1 MTTNQPNINHLIT
14 ACKKGDRS
22 AQLKV
27 YENYSKAMYNTSL
40 RIVKD
45 TFDAEDIMQESFI
58 TAFAMIND
66 LKDIST
72 FGAWLKRIVIN
83 NSLTF
88 LRQHQPTT
96 ELDKVL
102 YKIEGESNLLEYI
115 STEVKNNHLIV
126 KVNNNVS
133 LQSSRNKTITV
144 TIPYKDISEVS
155 MAGSGNMWSKNNIK
169 SDDFKVSLAGS
180 GDVKLTIETQK
191 TTAKVAGSGNLT
203 LTGKTVDLKA
213 DIAGS
218 GDFYGYNL
226 NANNTNVSVVGS
238 GNAKV
243 VCNEDLVARVA
254 GSGNIRY
261 KGKPSKE
268 DTKVSGSGS
277 ISN

>member
-1 MTTNQPNINHLIT
+1 MKRLVLLSVIILFSVNTYAQFWGNKKIKGNGNMTSIT
-14 ACKKGDRS
+14 RTTSDYDGIKCAGPFNYILVAGTEGD
-22 AQLKV
+22 
-27 YENYSKAMYNTSL
+27 
-40 RIVKD
+40 I
-45 TFDAEDIMQESFI
+45 
-58 TAFAMIND
+58 
-66 LKDIST
+66 
-72 FGAWLKRIVIN
+72 
-83 NSLTF
+83 
-88 LRQHQPTT
+88 
-96 ELDKVL
+96 
-102 YKIEGESNLLEYI
+102 KIEGESNLLEYI

-226 NANNTNVSVVGS
+226 NANNTNVSVAGS
-238 GNAKV
+238 GKAKV